1 MTGLLEVL
9 VLHAADARRAAE
21 GGADRLHLVG
31 APEVDGP
38 SPTPDLV
45 AEVCAAVDVPVR
57 VTLRLREGFGT
68 DGGEVV
74 RLRGLASSYRDAGAE
89 GIVMGFLDG
98 HGEVD
103 TQVLEAL
110 LEGGDWPWTCSRAV
124 DHALDTDRAWAR
136 LARLPRLDQVLTAG
150 SARGVEQGLDE
161 LIRRADD
168 PSVAAVVMAGGEL
181 HPDHLPW
188 LARAGVRAFHIDLD
202 ARPLGS
208 WKAYV
213 DADQVRSWKSLVDDV
228 AARADHRSNRVTS
241 KE

>member
-1 MTGLLEVL
+1 MSGLLEVL
-9 VLHAADARRAAE
+9 VLHAADARRAVE

-31 APEVDGP
+31 EPDVDGP
-38 SPTPDLV
+38 SPAPDLV
-45 AEVCAAVDVPVR
+45 AEVCQAVEVPVR

-98 HGEVD
+98 HGEID
-103 TQVLEAL
+103 PEVLLAL
-110 LEGGDWPWTCSRAV
+110 LEDGDWPWTCHRAI
-124 DHALDTDRAWAR
+124 DHALDTGRSWGR
-136 LARLPRLDQVLTAG
+136 LLALPRLDAVLTAG

-161 LIRRADD
+161 LLDRARAD
-168 PSVAAVVMAGGEL
+168 PAAAALMMAGGDL

-188 LARAGVRAFHIDLD
+188 LARAGVRAFHIDVA
-202 ARPLGS
+202 ARPQGT

-213 DADQVRSWKSLVDDV
+213 DAAQVRSWRTLVDDV
-228 AARADHRSNRVTS
+228 CRPRG
-241 KE
+241 